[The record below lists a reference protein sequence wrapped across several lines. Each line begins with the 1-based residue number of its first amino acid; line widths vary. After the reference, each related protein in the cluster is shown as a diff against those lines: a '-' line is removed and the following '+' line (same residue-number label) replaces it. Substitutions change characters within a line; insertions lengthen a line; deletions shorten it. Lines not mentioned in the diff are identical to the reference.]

1 MERPEYQASLLHVHI
16 TVVVVSAALTNGNL
30 SHDCERHEWTCAV
43 SEGRAL
49 RRQSL
54 QDRMQTM
61 TPGASKATN
70 SACTALPRM
79 TRAARRKLAVV
90 G

>member
-1 MERPEYQASLLHVHI
+1 MEEEAIFCGCMGKPEQHLK
-16 TVVVVSAALTNGNL
+16 VSCVG
-30 SHDCERHEWTCAV
+30 CAG

-54 QDRMQTM
+54 QDKMHTM
-61 TPGASKATN
+61 TPGASKATG
-70 SACTALPRM
+70 AAGKPAARM
-79 TRAARRKLAVV
+79 TRAACRKLAVA

>member
-1 MERPEYQASLLHVHI
+1 MDGRGSNLLQMHRYAHI
-16 TVVVVSAALTNGNL
+16 VSCVG
-30 SHDCERHEWTCAV
+30 CAG

-54 QDRMQTM
+54 QDKMHTM
-61 TPGASKATN
+61 TPGASKA
-70 SACTALPRM
+70 SGAAAEPAARM
-79 TRAARRKLAVV
+79 TRAACRKLAVA

>member
-1 MERPEYQASLLHVHI
+1 MEEEAICCRCMEPPEQRL
-16 TVVVVSAALTNGNL
+16 VSCVG
-30 SHDCERHEWTCAV
+30 CAG

-54 QDRMQTM
+54 QDKMHTM
-61 TPGASKATN
+61 TPGASKATGAAAE
-70 SACTALPRM
+70 SAARM
-79 TRAARRKLAVV
+79 TRAACRKLAVA